1 MSDKSHAL
9 EMEFTEMKS
18 RVTAL
23 LLPLL
28 QEVRIKGFCRNMSLL
43 ESLSIAMH
51 TEKWQDGDYP
61 RS

>member
-18 RVTAL
+18 RVTVCSFLAMV
-23 LLPLL
+23 
-28 QEVRIKGFCRNMSLL
+28 VRIKGFCKNVSLL
-43 ESLSIAMH
+43 AGLLSNMH
-51 TEKWQDGDYP
+51 AEKWQNGDYL